1 MTVIYSGVILLITD
15 VLLLSVKACLV
26 ASGPHYS
33 LPCDRVWP
41 ELEYPGPGLIYIYC
55 GASLCVLVSSASCV
69 QLPLWPDSDSETL
82 MSNGVS

>member
-41 ELEYPGPGLIYIYC
+41 ELEYPGPGLIYC